1 MPQGFTCAGGLSVTS
16 SDAGGDSVDLQR
28 MLSITVAIGR
38 DELALAE
45 ADYSRFVIHHYMNRF
60 QNWETLPTQADPV
73 ASRVTAQVGGLS
85 LFALTVGSP
94 PASTGPRNSREQV
107 SRRTVARFP
116 EQDLC
121 ILSRGGKMARLAITC
136 NSHRRAKPTFEEK
149 RRGVNQS

>member
-28 MLSITVAIGR
+28 MLSITVAIGP

-73 ASRVTAQVGGLS
+73 ASQVTAQVGGLS
-85 LFALTVGSP
+85 LFALAVGSP
-94 PASTGPRNSREQV
+94 PASPSPSQKRKGTGLQENGSPV
-107 SRRTVARFP
+107 SGTRFVY
-116 EQDLC
+116 
-121 ILSRGGKMARLAITC
+121 S
-136 NSHRRAKPTFEEK
+136 
-149 RRGVNQS
+149 

>member
-1 MPQGFTCAGGLSVTS
+1 MPQGSTRAGGLSVTS

-28 MLSITVAIGR
+28 MLSITVTIGP

-45 ADYSRFVIHHYMNRF
+45 ADYSRFVIHHYMSRF

-73 ASRVTAQVGGLS
+73 ASQVTAQVGGLS
-85 LFALTVGSP
+85 LFALTVGP
-94 PASTGPRNSREQV
+94 PSAPARPRNAREQV

-136 NSHRRAKPTFEEK
+136 NSHRRAKPTIEEK

>member
-28 MLSITVAIGR
+28 MLSITVAIGP

-73 ASRVTAQVGGLS
+73 ASQVTAQVGGLS
-85 LFALTVGSP
+85 LFALTVGPP
-94 PASTGPRNSREQV
+94 PASNPSQKRKGTGLQENGSPV
-107 SRRTVARFP
+107 SGTRFVY
-116 EQDLC
+116 
-121 ILSRGGKMARLAITC
+121 S
-136 NSHRRAKPTFEEK
+136 
-149 RRGVNQS
+149 

>member
-1 MPQGFTCAGGLSVTS
+1 MPQGSTRAGGLSVTS
-16 SDAGGDSVDLQR
+16 SDAGGDPVDLQR
-28 MLSITVAIGR
+28 MLSITVAIGP

-73 ASRVTAQVGGLS
+73 ASQVTGQIGGLS
-85 LFALTVGSP
+85 LFALTVGSTT
-94 PASTGPRNSREQV
+94 ARPRNAREQV

-136 NSHRRAKPTFEEK
+136 NSHRRAKPTIEEK

>member
-1 MPQGFTCAGGLSVTS
+1 
-16 SDAGGDSVDLQR
+16 

-73 ASRVTAQVGGLS
+73 ASQVTAQVGGLS

-94 PASTGPRNSREQV
+94 PASRPRNAREQV

-136 NSHRRAKPTFEEK
+136 NSHRRAKPTIEEK

>member
-73 ASRVTAQVGGLS
+73 ASQVTAQVGGLS

-94 PASTGPRNSREQV
+94 PASSRSQKRKGTGLQENGSPV
-107 SRRTVARFP
+107 SGTRFVY
-116 EQDLC
+116 
-121 ILSRGGKMARLAITC
+121 S
-136 NSHRRAKPTFEEK
+136 
-149 RRGVNQS
+149 

>member
-16 SDAGGDSVDLQR
+16 SDAGGDPVDLQR
-28 MLSITVAIGR
+28 MLSITVAIGP

-45 ADYSRFVIHHYMNRF
+45 ADYSRFVIHHYVNRF

-73 ASRVTAQVGGLS
+73 ASQVTAQVGGLS
-85 LFALTVGSP
+85 LFALTVGPQS
-94 PASTGPRNSREQV
+94 ASNPSQKRKGTGLQ
-107 SRRTVARFP
+107 RTVARFP

-121 ILSRGGKMARLAITC
+121 ILSRGGKMVRLAITC
-136 NSHRRAKPTFEEK
+136 NSHRRAKPTIEEK

>member
-28 MLSITVAIGR
+28 MLSITVAIGP

-73 ASRVTAQVGGLS
+73 ASQVTAQVGGLS

-94 PASTGPRNSREQV
+94 PASRSQKRKGTGLQENGSPV
-107 SRRTVARFP
+107 SGTRFVY
-116 EQDLC
+116 
-121 ILSRGGKMARLAITC
+121 S
-136 NSHRRAKPTFEEK
+136 
-149 RRGVNQS
+149 

>member
-73 ASRVTAQVGGLS
+73 ASQVTAQVGGLS

-94 PASTGPRNSREQV
+94 PASNSRSQKRKGTGLQENGSPV
-107 SRRTVARFP
+107 SGTRFVY
-116 EQDLC
+116 
-121 ILSRGGKMARLAITC
+121 S
-136 NSHRRAKPTFEEK
+136 
-149 RRGVNQS
+149 

>member
-73 ASRVTAQVGGLS
+73 ASQVTAQGGGLS
-85 LFALTVGSP
+85 LLALTVGPP
-94 PASTGPRNSREQV
+94 PAS
-107 SRRTVARFP
+107 
-116 EQDLC
+116 
-121 ILSRGGKMARLAITC
+121 
-136 NSHRRAKPTFEEK
+136 KPVPKTQGNRSPGE
-149 RRGVNQS
+149 R